1 MNILQDLAE
10 ALLMAQGL
18 SFWTALP
25 IYVIGYSVAVY
36 AVFAALSRIRK
47 FFRDKE

>member
-10 ALLMAQGL
+10 ALSMAEGL

-36 AVFAALSRIRK
+36 AVFAALSRVRK
-47 FFRDKE
+47 FFKEKE